1 MMKRRHLAILVG
13 LTISVATSLPAQ
25 QTMTP
30 LEAHELVS
38 RTVHNELSGTA
49 GLQYRFTLRKTDE
62 KGETTKYIVET
73 KDGDVARLV
82 EVNNAPLTP
91 DRAKQEQDRLND
103 LMAHPEVQAHRH
115 QKEQEDSKRG
125 DKMVRVLP
133 DAFTYKLVGM
143 AEQNGHPCYRL
154 AFEPNPHFVPPDHES
169 AVYHGMQGELW
180 IDKEQERLVRM
191 DAHLISDVDFG
202 WGILGKLYKGGSI
215 YVEQED
221 VGNQHWEQN
230 HMKLNLNGMI
240 LMIKPLT
247 IQTTEEELDF
257 GEVPKTW
264 TYQDAIRALEAS
276 PLPPQKSH

>member
-1 MMKRRHLAILVG
+1 MKRSHFAILVG
-13 LTISVATSLPAQ
+13 LTISIASSLLAQ
-25 QTMTP
+25 QAMTP
-30 LEAHELVS
+30 AEAHELVA
-38 RTVHNELSGTA
+38 RTVRNELSGTA

-62 KGETTKYIVET
+62 KGETTKYIIET
-73 KDGDVARLV
+73 KDGDIARLV
-82 EVNNAPLTP
+82 EFNNAPLTP

-103 LMAHPEVQAHRH
+103 LMAHPEVQARRH

-133 DAFTYKLVGM
+133 DAFNYKLVGIG
-143 AEQNGHPCYRL
+143 EQNGRACYRL

-169 AVYHGMQGELW
+169 QVYHGMQGELW

-230 HMKLNLNGMI
+230 HMKLNLTGMI

-257 GEVPKTW
+257 QEVPKTW

-276 PLPPQKSH
+276 PAPPPKSH